1 MADTEE
7 AASPARTTTHRTT
20 PNGTGHSRR
29 APRTQEDLETQI
41 EQLQDDIRSITNT
54 LTKLGKTS
62 VNEARSTAQRSAQEL
77 ADRGQ
82 SMLGSAQEEFY
93 GLEKQLKDTIRDKP
107 LTAVMGAIAV
117 GFVIAVLTR

>member
-1 MADTEE
+1 MADTDETTRPR
-7 AASPARTTTHRTT
+7 ATAHTTT
-20 PNGTGHSRR
+20 NGHPRR
-29 APRTQEDLETQI
+29 APKTQEDLESQI
-41 EQLQDDIRSITNT
+41 EELQDEIRSITNT
-54 LTKLGKTS
+54 LTRMGKTT

-82 SMLGSAQEEFY
+82 SLLDSAQGEFTSI
-93 GLEKQLKDTIRDKP
+93 EKQLKDTIRDKP

>member
-7 AASPARTTTHRTT
+7 TAPSRAAATHRT
-20 PNGTGHSRR
+20 PGNGNGHRR
-29 APRTQEDLETQI
+29 APKTQEDLESQI

-54 LTKLGKTS
+54 LGRMGQTT
-62 VNEARSTAQRSAQEL
+62 VNEVRSTAQRRAQDL

-82 SMLGSAQEEFY
+82 SMLGTAQDEFTS
-93 GLEKQLKDTIRDKP
+93 LEKQLKDTIREKP

-117 GFVIAVLTR
+117 GFVVAVLTR